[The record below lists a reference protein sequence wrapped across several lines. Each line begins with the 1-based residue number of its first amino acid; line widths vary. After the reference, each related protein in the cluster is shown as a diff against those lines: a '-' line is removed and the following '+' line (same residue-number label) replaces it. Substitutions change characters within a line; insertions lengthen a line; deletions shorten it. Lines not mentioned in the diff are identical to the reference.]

1 MDLSKDLNTI
11 QNRLK
16 ELIEKL
22 DNNKED
28 LDILES
34 EFIELSE
41 FITKIE
47 DKMDKD
53 NPTPKD

>member
-1 MDLSKDLNTI
+1 MELSKDLNTI

-28 LDILES
+28 LEVLES

-41 FITKIE
+41 VISKIE
-47 DKMDKD
+47 DKMG
-53 NPTPKD
+53 

>member
-1 MDLSKDLNTI
+1 MELSKDLNTI

-22 DNNKED
+22 NNNKED
-28 LDILES
+28 LEVLES

-41 FITKIE
+41 VISKIE
-47 DKMDKD
+47 DKMG
-53 NPTPKD
+53 